1 MLINA
6 GRSALLIVDVQERL
20 MPAVAEADA
29 VVRNCARLMRA
40 AARLDVPILVSE
52 QYPKGLGATLGEL
65 ADLAPPEAV
74 VSKMHFS
81 CSADTEYARRFA
93 ALGRDQAIIAGIE
106 THVCVLQTALGF
118 RRAGHEC
125 FVVAD
130 AAASRS
136 PDDKAW
142 ALARL
147 GGDGVAIV
155 TTEMVLF
162 EWLEKAG
169 TPEFKELSR
178 LVK

>member
-1 MLINA
+1 
-6 GRSALLIVDVQERL
+6 

-40 AARLDVPILVSE
+40 AVRLDVPILVSE
-52 QYPKGLGATLGEL
+52 QNPKGLGAMLGEL

-81 CSADTEYARRFA
+81 CAADPEYARRFA

-178 LVK
+178 LIK